1 MIRVGL
7 LLWSDISDSMIQ
19 INMNLCMILVIS
31 NLVLWILIN
40 EFDVINWYDD
50 II

>member
-1 MIRVGL
+1 MIRVSL
-7 LLWSDISDSMIQ
+7 LLWSDSVIQ